1 MNCKSGPKSIAALA
15 ILFTILQLIRAA
27 PSAYSAVPTP
37 TNDFFANDY
46 AGALNNAT
54 FKEIMAKGVAVD
66 KRTGAQAVVVVV
78 DSLQGMSRDDYALE
92 ILRTWGIGQKDKNNG
107 VLLLVAIADR
117 AVKIEVGYGLEGAL
131 TDGKCGRILDECFVP
146 AMRDGQ
152 TDTAI
157 LKTYDAILIEIAKE
171 YGIDPK
177 TIMEGTDYSL
187 SASNPLFDILG
198 PLIIIL
204 IFFIIVIISNR
215 SRGGGNYRGGGFS
228 GGNFGSGSFRGG
240 SSFGGGSRG
249 GFSGGG
255 GRGGGGGA
263 GRSW

>member
-1 MNCKSGPKSIAALA
+1 
-15 ILFTILQLIRAA
+15 
-27 PSAYSAVPTP
+27 
-37 TNDFFANDY
+37 
-46 AGALNNAT
+46 
-54 FKEIMAKGVAVD
+54 MAKGVAVD

-152 TDTAI
+152 TDTAV
-157 LKTYDAILIEIAKE
+157 LQTYDAILIEIAKE
-171 YGIDPK
+171 YGIDPD
-177 TIMEGTDYSL
+177 TIIDSTEYSL
-187 SASNPLFDILG
+187 SSSNQTFNWLG
-198 PLIIIL
+198 PLIII
-204 IFFIIVIISNR
+204 IFFIIMKICNHFW
-215 SRGGGNYRGGGFS
+215 GGGRSGGGF
-228 GGNFGSGSFRGG
+228 GGSSFGGGSFRGG
-240 SSFGGGSRG
+240 SSFGGGRSSGG
-249 GFSGGG
+249 GFRGGG